1 MKENKKASEKGIYYS
16 KIPGYPEELNGQTD
30 KELLAMAKSHDEGY
44 GKSINLYGTEMD
56 MPRDIL
62 RYKHTRLAA
71 EDDRYAVV
79 SNGEEVTFYKK
90 CDEQEIR
97 KAIYLQNGGLPQNA
111 NKYGRAAVDALIEKM
126 RSEKGVYYSEMPVSN
141 DEMWEIHDRWQESS
155 KEELLDMVKDLD
167 RGYGSSIN
175 LSATSLYLPGP
186 MKLTSD
192 DYKGSGSEIV
202 AENDRYAVANI
213 QGDIR
218 LYKKCDEQ
226 EIRQAY
232 LIENNFNP
240 HTGGNYDHGDVD
252 AIVEQAQKEDGQLH
266 DAAQILYDHYSPKE
280 EYYQYI
286 APIHN
291 KEYKADPST
300 IVDDLVQKA
309 GTAVPLLEDI
319 KEKKELYPAD
329 GVRQPEG
336 GYIVTKENDDLALYK
351 KISLDEVKEAVSLDN
366 EFGGSRPENISPYVE
381 DLARRMRLE
390 DDMATEWKSSQTEDY
405 PNKYVFYDHMISAMD
420 SDKFLS
426 SLRVVDYE
434 RPFDYNIKDSVDVD
448 RYMRQRE
455 LVRPVIDLPN
465 VIVLPYDDNQLVF
478 ARKINEDAARA
489 ILKREGFDRHSIE
502 LHPSI
507 LGETSRDLLDLAK
520 KMRSEDNTVAEAIE
534 RKYAPV
540 SPKIGD
546 HFDLS
551 DGSGISELIVTS
563 VSVDSVRG
571 SLQRKGSEPVG
582 MTYTKD
588 QLNILRNIGSELKE
602 IDNPDAALDTANRH
616 NILYC
621 SVADTYTDGDTQ
633 ASEILMSKN
642 PADYKKLAAFA
653 ARHDKGNYLD
663 FASAVRTDNES
674 RPRFDGETERYA
686 VRIYRNNAL
695 DTDPDA
701 WAELYVKATEGEVY
715 KEFLRRTE
723 DKSDKEVREMY
734 ESFSDDVKD
743 LVRSRGYNPEKVHS
757 ERETVKP
764 SEAVENIGYRKETVG
779 EGDEKTVLYD
789 RDRQVQG
796 IEDTEEDI
804 LSGILSDI
812 QEFIDDNDLDVS
824 VKAIALA
831 GSRPR
836 GDAKE
841 DSDLDVVIQYSG
853 DFHEDSLFNVFHDEE
868 NPLTYGNSGIPIDIN
883 PIEGSMDEYLLRSE
897 RYDREESQKENRSSV
912 DGESEKAETSR
923 QETPAEDWYTATA
936 VISHDVLS
944 GVSDD
949 QILDVATRN
958 DLNRRD
964 LDTTVSKEQFDI
976 SNLDVLAEN
985 GSYSLV
991 REDAGDDYVLYK
1003 RIPEEEVR
1011 DMLRQDNL
1019 YNDEINIM
1027 LYDPSLQALAERMR
1041 TEDRVEADRLEEKYG
1056 ALNPHI
1062 ADVLPYSS
1070 DGSIVFVV
1078 DGIDKNIVSGRAVP
1092 ADNFHMNVPEGSL
1105 TLLHLQYTRNTYLEH
1120 QYAKSPWKKADKN
1133 RTNPNVYYAYIGE
1146 IYPEDDKDVY
1156 DGIERKDSMKLI
1168 DAAVKFDKYEAINP
1182 GYVYKDRPS
1191 QSGAYPMEF
1200 HEGERYAVNIVS
1212 NREMEGVKN
1221 SYAEVYVKMSD
1232 KEVVENFRLLTD
1244 GDERLTRAAYDMS
1257 TPEVRKLLDNSGIKI
1272 PDNVETRQIDREMLG
1287 KYMTGNRHNDS
1298 QFVIEMPGKNG
1309 PDAMES
1315 RLYSTSG
1322 VDLGE
1327 ASEVLKAGKSGNIVI
1342 HVTREDF
1349 EKSFNEGVK
1358 VMQQPLMP
1366 SVTFDGKPEH
1376 PSTADLLERNERFIK
1391 QRLGM
1396 IDSGRTDSKIARY
1409 SGQYER
1415 DIFKT
1420 MGKLSELNKMV
1431 RAGIEPV
1438 YADNASKKETIFPE
1452 SKDEKTPDSR
1462 SVETDKEETVNPKEW
1477 LVAVAHPLKDDLEG
1491 VSVSKLIEEGLSGGK
1506 EDRHADSVLTNMDLH
1521 SDPNA
1526 PIEAENDDYVVVGD
1540 NLTGDHVVYEKV
1552 TEEEVRDMLR
1562 RDGYTE
1568 SDSDRYSASVQ
1579 YIAEDMREDNR
1590 DGSVESRETADNLLD
1605 KYGELYPF
1613 QDETY
1618 HLDPSGKSV
1627 FVVDKVDSHLV
1638 YGRIVPADD
1647 TNAKGTEAYYT
1658 PKELEHMR
1666 NVYFESKLTDY
1677 SQEVALDTSNNPNIY
1692 YAYVGDL
1699 TDKEVQMTGGD
1710 LSKAD
1715 TRNLLAA
1722 AANHDSLLLVS
1733 PEQTLKSMPD
1743 TYGTHY
1749 EGERYAVNVVSGQD
1763 SEGNDTSVAEVYR
1776 KMADREVVWNFEA
1789 LTEGDNRSL
1798 KDDLFAMA
1806 TPEVQS
1812 LLTKSGVAIDGNS
1825 EPDEEMQDGIR
1836 KELDGAARKFFFYI
1850 STPDEE
1856 DSTEVSTH
1864 CYDTLCLD
1872 YEEVDNPHYYKNT
1885 GYTVIDTTKD
1895 ELGKNM
1901 AEGRQAAAD
1910 EVRKATEEKGA
1921 SPLSVINEKIADGE
1935 HLIQS
1940 RLESLFLA
1948 RTDAEEAKHAAAYE
1962 KDIMNAMGRM
1972 DALHK
1977 MYKDAINKKNM
1988 EDPEMTKDNKN
1999 EKVTADAED
2008 SKTMGMVKLDSLPDS
2023 EAFDIADKLMCF
2035 AGGNDS
2041 GIKFRDNGEFDL
2053 TEGHSY
2059 SFDMDGKEYYIV
2071 LNPAEDFTK
2080 YYGRNTLFVREGD
2093 NLTDLTAGGRRL
2105 SEKGYNAIA
2114 AATRKAG
2121 EYIVEESRK
2130 MESGCKDAIDRYGT
2144 SGRLS
2149 LEEDHRPSVYGDQAV
2164 SSIGLADTW
2173 DGGKTVTVYPADLPS
2188 LGIPWEDLSFD
2199 EKKSV
2204 AYSTGYTLGVIDSHN
2219 TYVTPSENRSRLSE
2233 TPKTGKWHNYVINE
2247 LRVYQRYGEI
2257 LTDWKSKHNPEKFH
2271 SGLYSV
2277 PDSNPVKALV
2287 FTAFS
2292 ESHDF
2297 VSPLY
2302 LSAKEIE
2309 ESGLKVRAGSE
2320 SVPVFDKTT
2329 GRTEDYYNIGQTD
2342 YLRQP
2347 LDSPVRQTFSKMTED
2362 TLLYRHEGSRYLS
2375 DTVKLTSDDG
2385 KWIVPI
2391 VKETRPEVESPAR
2404 YDAHDDV
2411 VRVDG
2416 NMRNLPSYE
2425 VLAALTDSLLIGD
2438 KIRQSHPHDS
2448 NYQSFATLMNDI
2460 RYNTPYPA
2468 EEGGTVKSGEERIP
2482 FFATGNSRSEYVR
2495 FRDDPVYTK
2504 DVLETAARTSDTIYR
2519 MSQGMDV
2526 SEYIDVQ
2533 KGEAV
2538 DTAAAEK
2545 REETPRRQ
2553 EDERERTS
2561 SRHM

>member
-1 MKENKKASEKGIYYS
+1 MKENEKKGIYYS
-16 KIPGYPEELNGQTD
+16 KIPGDPVELNGQTD
-30 KELLAMAKSHDEGY
+30 KELLAMAKSYDKGY
-44 GKSINLYGTEMD
+44 GKSINLYATEMGVPD
-56 MPRDIL
+56 SIL
-62 RYKHTRLAA
+62 RYGHTRLAA

-79 SNGEEVTFYKK
+79 SNGEDVTFYKK

-97 KAIYLQNGGLPQNA
+97 KAIYLQNGDLPQSA
-111 NKYGRAAVDALIEKM
+111 NKYGRPAVDALIEKM
-126 RSEKGVYYSEMPVSN
+126 RSEEGIYYSEMPVSE
-141 DEMWEIHDRWQESS
+141 DEMEEIHDRWQESS
-155 KEELLDMVKDLD
+155 NEELLDMVKEMD
-167 RGYGSSIN
+167 RGYGLSMN
-175 LSATSLYLPGP
+175 LSDTALNLPRP

-192 DYKGSGSEIV
+192 GYKGRNSEIV

-218 LYKKCDEQ
+218 LYKKCQ
-226 EIRQAY
+226 ESEVRKAVLLDNGGAQPA
-232 LIENNFNP
+232 
-240 HTGGNYDHGDVD
+240 GNYDHGDVD
-252 AIVEQAQKEDGQLH
+252 VLVERMVKEDYQFKR
-266 DAAQILYDHYSPKE
+266 AAEILMQRYGTDDDKEHY
-280 EYYQYI
+280 YRLI
-286 APIHN
+286 APIRN
-291 KEYKADPST
+291 KEYKNAPSPIIQDLEHDADLDT
-300 IVDDLVQKA
+300 
-309 GTAVPLLEDI
+309 VPTLSDI
-319 KEKKELYPAD
+319 KELSELKPAD
-329 GVRQPEG
+329 GVRQPEH
-336 GYIVTKENDDLALYK
+336 GYIVVKEGNDLNLYK
-351 KISLDEVKEAVSLDN
+351 SIGFDDVREAVEVHN
-366 EFGGSRPENISPYVE
+366 EFGGSPDDSISPYVK
-381 DLARRMRLE
+381 DLAERMRLE
-390 DDMATEWKSSQTEDY
+390 KTMEEESKQALMEDY
-405 PNKYVFYDHMISAMD
+405 PKKYAFVDRRIPLSNTHEYRQIFNVTASHDPASYRLRD
-420 SDKFLS
+420 S
-426 SLRVVDYE
+426 
-434 RPFDYNIKDSVDVD
+434 IDVD
-448 RYMRQRE
+448 RYLRKMEVLHPDVETPDIAVFPTNPKDDYRGGLLIVRKLDESDTRTILMR
-455 LVRPVIDLPN
+455 D
-465 VIVLPYDDNQLVF
+465 
-478 ARKINEDAARA
+478 
-489 ILKREGFDRHSIE
+489 GFDKHSVE
-502 LHPSI
+502 DGNL
-507 LGETSRDLLDLAK
+507 LGEPSRALANLAR

-563 VSVDSVRG
+563 VSGDSVRG

-695 DTDPDA
+695 DTDHDA
-701 WAELYVKATEGEVY
+701 WAEFYVKATEGEVY

-723 DKSDKEVREMY
+723 GKSDKEVREMY
-734 ESFSDDVKD
+734 DSFSDDVKD
-743 LVRSRGYNPEKVHS
+743 LVRSRGYNPEKVRS
-757 ERETVKP
+757 EEEKVKDPETV
-764 SEAVENIGYRKETVG
+764 EDIGYRKETVG

-824 VKAIALA
+824 VKAIALT

-836 GDAKE
+836 GNAGE

-853 DFHEDSLFNVFHDEE
+853 DFREDSLFNIFHNEE

-897 RYDREESQKENRSSV
+897 RYDREELQKDNRSTDNGDSK
-912 DGESEKAETSR
+912 KAETSR

-936 VISHDVLS
+936 VISHDILS

-985 GSYSLV
+985 DSYSLV

-1003 RIPEEEVR
+1003 KIPEEEVR

-1120 QYAKSPWKKADKN
+1120 QYAKSPWKEADKN

-1287 KYMTGNRHNDS
+1287 EYMTGNRHNDS
-1298 QFVIEMPGKNG
+1298 QFVIEMPGKND

-1327 ASEVLKAGKSGNIVI
+1327 ASEVLKVGKSGNIVI

-1438 YADNASKKETIFPE
+1438 YADNASKKETL
-1452 SKDEKTPDSR
+1452 DSH
-1462 SVETDKEETVNPKEW
+1462 SVETDKEETGNPKEW
-1477 LVAVAHPLKDDLEG
+1477 LVAVAHPTKDDLEG
-1491 VSVSKLIEEGLSGGK
+1491 VPVSKLIEEGLSGGK
-1506 EDRHADSVLTNMDLH
+1506 EERRADSVLTDMDLR
-1521 SDPNA
+1521 SDPNV

-1540 NLTGDHVVYEKV
+1540 DLTGDHVIYEKV
-1552 TEEEVRDMLR
+1552 TEDDVRDMLR
-1562 RDGYTE
+1562 HDGYTE

-1579 YIAEDMREDNR
+1579 FLAEDMRQEQR
-1590 DGSVESRETADNLLD
+1590 VGTVKSRTTADNLLE
-1605 KYGELYPF
+1605 KYEELYPVPG
-1613 QDETY
+1613 ETY
-1618 HLDPSGKSV
+1618 HVDPSGKSV
-1627 FVVDKVDSHLV
+1627 FVAEKTDSHLV
-1638 YGRIVPADD
+1638 HGRVVPAGD
-1647 TNAKGTEAYYT
+1647 TNAEGVKTYYT
-1658 PKELEHMR
+1658 PKELERMR
-1666 NVYFESKLTDY
+1666 NIYFESKLTDY
-1677 SQEVALDTSNNPNIY
+1677 SQSVALNTADSPNVY

-1699 TDKEVQMTGGD
+1699 TDKETQMIGGH
-1710 LSKAD
+1710 LRKAD
-1715 TRNLLAA
+1715 TRSLITAA
-1722 AANHDSLLLVS
+1722 AGHDDLLLVS
-1733 PEQTLKSMPD
+1733 PEQILKSMPD
-1743 TYGTHY
+1743 VYGTHY
-1749 EGERYAVNVVSGQD
+1749 EGERYAVNVVSGYD
-1763 SEGNDTSVAEVYR
+1763 NEGNDTSVAEVYR

-1789 LTEGDNRSL
+1789 LTEGENRSL

-1812 LLTKSGVAIDGNS
+1812 LLAKSGVVINGNS

-1836 KELDGAARKFFFYI
+1836 KELDGAARKSSFFI

-1872 YEEVDNPHYYKNT
+1872 YGEVDNPHYYKNT
-1885 GYTVIDTTKD
+1885 GCTVIDTTKD

-1948 RTDAEEAKHAAAYE
+1948 RNDAEEAKHAAAYE

-1988 EDPEMTKDNKN
+1988 EDSEMTKDNKN

-2080 YYGRNTLFVREGD
+2080 YYGRNALFVCEGD

-2114 AATRKAG
+2114 YATRKAG
-2121 EYIVEESRK
+2121 EYVVEESRK
-2130 MESGCKDAIDRYGT
+2130 MESDCKDAIGKYGV
-2144 SGRLS
+2144 SGHLR
-2149 LEEDHRPSVYGDQAV
+2149 LEEGHRPSVYGDLAV

-2173 DGGKTVTVYPADLPS
+2173 DGGKTVIVYPTDIPRF
-2188 LGIPWEDLSFD
+2188 GVPWEDLSFD
-2199 EKKSV
+2199 QKKFVAGSV
-2204 AYSTGYTLGVIDSHN
+2204 GYTLGVIDSHN

-2233 TPKTGKWHNYVINE
+2233 TPETGKWHNYVINE

-2257 LTDWKSKHNPEKFH
+2257 LTDWKSKHSPEKFH
-2271 SGLYSV
+2271 SGQYNV

-2309 ESGLKVRAGSE
+2309 ESGLKVRTGSD

-2329 GRTEDYYNIGQTD
+2329 GKTEDYYNIGQTD

-2391 VKETRPEVESPAR
+2391 VKETRQEGDPSAR
-2404 YDAHDDV
+2404 YDASDDV

-2425 VLAALTDSLLIGD
+2425 VLTALTDSLLIGD

-2519 MSQGMDV
+2519 MSQGLDV

-2545 REETPRRQ
+2545 KEEPLRRQ

>member
-1 MKENKKASEKGIYYS
+1 MKENEKKGI
-16 KIPGYPEELNGQTD
+16 
-30 KELLAMAKSHDEGY
+30 
-44 GKSINLYGTEMD
+44 
-56 MPRDIL
+56 
-62 RYKHTRLAA
+62 
-71 EDDRYAVV
+71 
-79 SNGEEVTFYKK
+79 
-90 CDEQEIR
+90 
-97 KAIYLQNGGLPQNA
+97 
-111 NKYGRAAVDALIEKM
+111 
-126 RSEKGVYYSEMPVSN
+126 YYSEMPVSE
-141 DEMWEIHDRWQESS
+141 DEMEEIHDRWQESS
-155 KEELLDMVKDLD
+155 KEELLDMVKDMD

-175 LSATSLYLPGP
+175 LSDTALGLPRP
-186 MKLTSD
+186 MIPASNGYTGKQSM
-192 DYKGSGSEIV
+192 IV
-202 AENDRYAVANI
+202 AENNRYAVANI
-213 QGDIR
+213 QGDIK
-218 LYKKCDEQ
+218 LYKKCDEK
-226 EIRQAY
+226 EIRQAF

-252 AIVEQAQKEDGQLH
+252 AIQEKVAKEDWNLQ
-266 DAAQILYDHYSPKE
+266 DAAKILYDHYDPKE
-280 EYYQYI
+280 EFYQYI
-286 APIHN
+286 APIRN
-291 KEYKADPST
+291 KEYKADPSP
-300 IVDDLVQKA
+300 IVDDLVHEA
-309 GTAVPLLEDI
+309 GDAVPLLEDI
-319 KEKKELYPAD
+319 RERNELQPAA

-336 GYIVTKENDDLALYK
+336 GYIVTKENDVLALYK
-351 KISLDEVKEAVSLDN
+351 KVSLDEVREAVSLHG
-366 EFGGSRPENISPYVE
+366 EFGGSLSENISPYVKN
-381 DLARRMRLE
+381 LARRMDLE
-390 DDMATEWKSSQTEDY
+390 NEMTTEWKLSQTEDY
-405 PNKYVFYDHMISAMD
+405 PKKYVFLDQTLSTGD
-420 SDKFLS
+420 SDKFLQ
-426 SLRVVDYE
+426 SLRIADYWSPLSYHIE
-434 RPFDYNIKDSVDVD
+434 DSFDAD
-448 RYMRQRE
+448 RYMRVHE
-455 LVRPVIDLPN
+455 IVRPVVDLPD
-465 VIVLPYDDNQLVF
+465 VMVLSTDDNSLIF
-478 ARKINEDAARA
+478 ARKLDETAART
-489 ILKREGFDRHSIE
+489 ILMREGFDIHSIK
-502 LHPSI
+502 LQSSR
-507 LGETSRDLLDLAK
+507 LGETSRNLLSLAK

-534 RKYAPV
+534 RKYAP
-540 SPKIGD
+540 
-546 HFDLS
+546 LS
-551 DGSGISELIVTS
+551 VKQG
-563 VSVDSVRG
+563 DSVELG
-571 SLQRKGSEPVG
+571 STNLHIMDISDDGKIQGQYYNRETHSTQQETYTLNQLNLLRNLGYGQKELEHPDSVLRTDMRHNFFYAPVG
-582 MTYTKD
+582 SVFAGD
-588 QLNILRNIGSELKE
+588 
-602 IDNPDAALDTANRH
+602 DTRAH
-616 NILYC
+616 
-621 SVADTYTDGDTQ
+621 
-633 ASEILMSKN
+633 EILNSEN
-642 PADYKKLAAFA
+642 PADFKALAALGA
-653 ARHDKGNYLD
+653 KYDKGNYLD
-663 FASAVRTDNES
+663 LTSAVRTDNDL
-674 RPRFDGETERYA
+674 RPHFAGETERYA
-686 VRIYRNNAL
+686 VRIFRNNVL
-695 DTDPDA
+695 DTDPEASAD
-701 WAELYVKATEGEVY
+701 LYVKATEGEVY
-715 KEFLRRTE
+715 KEFLRRSE
-723 DKSDKEVREMY
+723 GKSDKEVREMY

-743 LVRSRGYNPEKVHS
+743 LVRSRGYDPEKVQS
-757 ERETVKP
+757 ERETIKP
-764 SEAVENIGYRKETVG
+764 SETVKDIGYRKETVG
-779 EGDEKTVLYD
+779 EGDEKTVLYN

-812 QEFIDDNDLDVS
+812 QGYIADNDLDLS

-897 RYDREESQKENRSSV
+897 KYDREEHQKDNRSASS
-912 DGESEKAETSR
+912 GESAKEETSR
-923 QETPAEDWYTATA
+923 QDALAEDWYTATA

-944 GVSDD
+944 GVPDD
-949 QILDVATRN
+949 LILDVATRN

-976 SNLDVLAEN
+976 FNLHVLARN
-985 GSYSLV
+985 GNYSLV
-991 REDAGDDYVLYK
+991 REDDGDDYVLYK

-1019 YNDEINIM
+1019 YNDVNNIKI
-1027 LYDPSLQALAERMR
+1027 YNPSVQALAERMR
-1041 TEDRVEADRLEEKYG
+1041 SEDRVEADRLEEKYG

-1062 ADVLPYSS
+1062 ADILPYTS

-1078 DGIDKNIVSGRAVP
+1078 NSIDKNIVSGRAVP
-1092 ADNFHMNVPEGSL
+1092 ADNLHMNVPEGSL
-1105 TLLHLQYTRNTYLEH
+1105 TLLQLQYMRNEYLEY
-1120 QYAKSPWKKADKN
+1120 QYAKSPWKEADKN

-1156 DGIERKDSMKLI
+1156 DGIEKKDSMKLI

-1182 GYVYKDRPS
+1182 GYVYKDRPTK
-1191 QSGAYPMEF
+1191 SGAYPMEL

-1257 TPEVRKLLDNSGIKI
+1257 TPEVRELLDNSGIKI

-1287 KYMTGNRHNDS
+1287 EYMTGNSHNDS
-1298 QFVIEMPGKNG
+1298 QFVIDMPGKSN
-1309 PDAMES
+1309 PDTMES
-1315 RLYSTSG
+1315 HLYSASG

-1327 ASEVLKAGKSGNIVI
+1327 ASEVLKAGKSGNVVI
-1342 HVTREDF
+1342 HTTREDF
-1349 EKSFNEGVK
+1349 EKSFDEGVK
-1358 VMQQPLMP
+1358 EMQQPLIP

-1438 YADNASKKETIFPE
+1438 YADNASKKETL
-1452 SKDEKTPDSR
+1452 DSP
-1462 SVETDKEETVNPKEW
+1462 SVETDKEETGNPKEW
-1477 LVAVAHPLKDDLEG
+1477 LVAVAHPTKDDLEG
-1491 VSVSKLIEEGLSGGK
+1491 VPVSKLIEEGLSGGK
-1506 EDRHADSVLTNMDLH
+1506 EDRRADSVLTDMDLH

-1540 NLTGDHVVYEKV
+1540 DLTGDHVIYERV
-1552 TEEEVRDMLR
+1552 TEDDVRDMLR
-1562 RDGYTE
+1562 HDGYTD

-1579 YIAEDMREDNR
+1579 FLAEDMRQEQR
-1590 DGSVESRETADNLLD
+1590 AGTVESRTAADNLLE
-1605 KYGELYPF
+1605 KYEELYPVPG
-1613 QDETY
+1613 ETY
-1618 HLDPSGKSV
+1618 HVDPSGKSV
-1627 FVVDKVDSHLV
+1627 FVAEKADSHLV
-1638 YGRIVPADD
+1638 HGRVCPAGD
-1647 TNAKGTEAYYT
+1647 TDAEGVSAYYT
-1658 PKELEHMR
+1658 PKELERMR
-1666 NVYFESKLTDY
+1666 NVYFESKLTGN
-1677 SQEVALDTSNNPNIY
+1677 SKTVALDTKDNPNVY

-1699 TDKEVQMTGGD
+1699 TDKEMQMIGGD
-1710 LSKAD
+1710 LRKAD
-1715 TRNLLAA
+1715 TRSLITAA
-1722 AANHDSLLLVS
+1722 AGHDDLLLVS
-1733 PEQTLKSMPD
+1733 PDQILKSMPD

-1776 KMADREVVWNFEA
+1776 KMTDKEVVWNFEA
-1789 LTEGDNRSL
+1789 LTEGENRSL

-1812 LLTKSGVAIDGNS
+1812 LLAKSGVAIDGNS

-1836 KELDGAARKFFFYI
+1836 KELDGAARKSSFFI

-1872 YEEVDNPHYYKNT
+1872 YGEVDNPHYYKNT
-1885 GYTVIDTTKD
+1885 GCTVIDTTKD
-1895 ELGKNM
+1895 ELVRNM
-1901 AEGRQAAAD
+1901 AEGRQAVAD
-1910 EVRKATEEKGA
+1910 EVRKAMEEKGA

-1988 EDPEMTKDNKN
+1988 EKPEMTKDNKN

-2041 GIKFRDNGEFDL
+2041 GIKFRDNGESAM
-2053 TEGHSY
+2053 TGSHSY

-2071 LNPAEDFTK
+2071 LGPPAEDFTK
-2080 YYGRNTLFVREGD
+2080 YYGRNALFVREGD

-2149 LEEDHRPSVYGDQAV
+2149 LEEGHRPSVYGDQAV

-2173 DGGKTVTVYPADLPS
+2173 DGGKTVTLYPADLPG

-2204 AYSTGYTLGVIDSHN
+2204 AYSTGYTLGVIDSRN
-2219 TYVTPSENRSRLSE
+2219 TFVTPSENRSRLSE
-2233 TPKTGKWHNYVINE
+2233 TPETGKWHNYVINE

-2257 LTDWKSKHNPEKFH
+2257 LTDWKSKHSPEKFH
-2271 SGLYSV
+2271 SGMYNV

-2391 VKETRPEVESPAR
+2391 VKETRQEGDPSAR
-2404 YDAHDDV
+2404 YDASDDV

-2416 NMRNLPSYE
+2416 NMRDLPSYE
-2425 VLAALTDSLLIGD
+2425 VLTALTDSLLIGD

-2468 EEGGTVKSGEERIP
+2468 EDGGTKEAEGERVP

-2526 SEYIDVQ
+2526 SEYIDIH

>member
-300 IVDDLVQKA
+300 IVDNLVQKA

-405 PNKYVFYDHMISAMD
+405 PNKYVFYDHMISAKD

-520 KMRSEDNTVAEAIE
+520 KMRSEDDTVAETIE
-534 RKYAPV
+534 RKYAP
-540 SPKIGD
+540 
-546 HFDLS
+546 LS
-551 DGSGISELIVTS
+551 VKKG
-563 VSVDSVRG
+563 DSVELG
-571 SLQRKGSEPVG
+571 STDLHIMDVSDDGEKIQGQFYNNETNSTQQETYILSQLTLLRNLGYGQKELQHPDSVLRTDMRHNFLYVPVG
-582 MTYTKD
+582 SIHSDDDTKAFEL
-588 QLNILRNIGSELKE
+588 LNSE
-602 IDNPDAALDTANRH
+602 
-616 NILYC
+616 
-621 SVADTYTDGDTQ
+621 
-633 ASEILMSKN
+633 N
-642 PADYKKLAAFA
+642 PADFKALAAMGA
-653 ARHDKGNYLD
+653 KYDKGTYLD
-663 FASAVRTDNES
+663 LTSAVRTDNEE
-674 RPRFDGETERYA
+674 RPHFAGETERYA
-686 VRIYRNNAL
+686 VRIFRNNAL
-695 DTDPDA
+695 STDPEA
-701 WAELYVKATEGEVY
+701 SAELYIKATEGEVY
-715 KEFLRRTE
+715 KEFLRRSE
-723 DKSDKEVREMY
+723 GKSDKEVREMY
-734 ESFSDDVKD
+734 ESFSVDVKD
-743 LVRSRGYNPEKVHS
+743 LVRSRGYEPERVQS
-757 ERETVKP
+757 EKENLKAAETV
-764 SEAVENIGYRKETVG
+764 EDIGYRKETVG
-779 EGDEKTVLYD
+779 EGDNKTVLYD
-789 RDRQVQG
+789 RDRKIKG
-796 IEDTEEDI
+796 FLESERDI
-804 LSGILSDI
+804 LSGILGGI
-812 QEFIDDNDLDVS
+812 EEFDEDNNVGIS
-824 VKAIALA
+824 VKAIALT

-836 GDAKE
+836 GDAGE

-853 DFHEDSLFNVFHDEE
+853 DFREDSLFNIFHDKE
-868 NPLTYGNSGIPIDIN
+868 NPLTYGYPIDIN

-897 RYDREESQKENRSSV
+897 KYDREKLQKDNRTTGN
-912 DGESEKAETSR
+912 GESEKMDASR
-923 QETPAEDWYTATA
+923 QESPEKEWYTATA

-944 GVSDD
+944 GVPDD
-949 QILDVATRN
+949 QLLDVATRN

-1120 QYAKSPWKKADKN
+1120 QYAKSPWKEADKN

-1298 QFVIEMPGKNG
+1298 QFVIEMPGKND

-1438 YADNASKKETIFPE
+1438 YADNASKKETL
-1452 SKDEKTPDSR
+1452 DSP
-1462 SVETDKEETVNPKEW
+1462 SVETDKEETGNPKEW
-1477 LVAVAHPLKDDLEG
+1477 LVVAAHPTKDDLEG
-1491 VSVSKLIEEGLSGGK
+1491 VPVSKLIEEGLSGGK
-1506 EDRHADSVLTNMDLH
+1506 EDRHADSVLTDMDLR

-1540 NLTGDHVVYEKV
+1540 DLTGDHVVYEKV

-1733 PEQTLKSMPD
+1733 PEQTLKSMPG
-1743 TYGTHY
+1743 TGTHY

-1836 KELDGAARKFFFYI
+1836 KELDGATRKSFFYI

-1972 DALHK
+1972 NALHK

-2023 EAFDIADKLMCF
+2023 EAFDIASKLVYF
-2035 AGGNDS
+2035 ANGNDS

-2071 LNPAEDFTK
+2071 LNPSEDFTK

-2121 EYIVEESRK
+2121 EYVVEESRK

-2257 LTDWKSKHNPEKFH
+2257 LTDWKSKHSPEKFH
-2271 SGLYSV
+2271 SGMYNV

-2309 ESGLKVRAGSE
+2309 ESGLKVRTGSE

-2329 GRTEDYYNIGQTD
+2329 GKTEDYYNIGQTD

-2347 LDSPVRQTFSKMTED
+2347 LDSPVRQTFAKMTED

-2375 DTVKLTSDDG
+2375 DCVKLTSDDG

-2519 MSQGMDV
+2519 MSQGLDV
-2526 SEYIDVQ
+2526 SEYVDIQ

-2538 DTAAAEK
+2538 DTAAGEK
-2545 REETPRRQ
+2545 KEEPLRRQ